1 MQNSELLQLV
11 EKECSTKQLPPIKI
25 LNCTVNEVKKL
36 MANVRNID
44 EAVFFKKY
52 GWLIEIMRVEVLNPT
67 FRALVHFWDL
77 DYKRFSFGNIDM
89 YPTMKEYK
97 MLIEFHV

>member
-25 LNCTVNEVKKL
+25 LNCTLNEVKKL
-36 MANVRNID
+36 MANVQNID

-52 GWLIEIMRVEVLNPT
+52 G
-67 FRALVHFWDL
+67 
-77 DYKRFSFGNIDM
+77 
-89 YPTMKEYK
+89 
-97 MLIEFHV
+97 

>member
-36 MANVRNID
+36 IVDVQNID
-44 EAVFFKKY
+44 EVVFCKKY
-52 GWLIEIMRVEVLNPT
+52 G
-67 FRALVHFWDL
+67 
-77 DYKRFSFGNIDM
+77 
-89 YPTMKEYK
+89 
-97 MLIEFHV
+97 